1 VYRFALRPRWIVRH
15 VIVLVVVTL
24 FALAGFWQ
32 IHRLGE
38 RRARN
43 ALVQAREHMP
53 ESTLAAAL
61 SGPAT
66 AAHRRVILRG
76 RYDAS
81 GEVLLLGRTNGDR
94 DGNHVLTPLVE
105 GGGRTVI
112 VDRGWVPPTDAEAPV
127 REAAP
132 PAGNVTVRGELLPS
146 EKSPFRTGTSATH
159 VVSLIDLRRL
169 SKQPPYA
176 NPAFYVLLSAQD
188 PAQLAKLPVPVRLP
202 TLDEGPHFSYAV
214 QWFSFIVIA
223 LVGYGAFLRR
233 EARRGSHPL
242 SSAA

>member
-1 VYRFALRPRWIVRH
+1 MYRFALRPRWIVRH
-15 VIVLVVVTL
+15 LIVLMVVCL

-32 IHRLGE
+32 IHRLHE
-38 RRARN
+38 RRTHN
-43 ALVQAREHMP
+43 ALVQARKHMP

-61 SGPAT
+61 SDPAT

-76 RYDAS
+76 RYDTS
-81 GEVLLLGRTNGDR
+81 GEVLLLGRPNGDR
-94 DGNHVLTPLVE
+94 DGNHVLTPLAE
-105 GGGRTVI
+105 SGRTVI

-127 REAAP
+127 RNAAP
-132 PAGNVTVRGELLPS
+132 PAGNVTVHGELLPS
-146 EKSPFRTGTSATH
+146 EKSPFRTGTTATR

-169 SKQPPYA
+169 SKQPPYP

-188 PAQLAKLPVPVRLP
+188 PAQPARLPVPVRP
-202 TLDEGPHFSYAV
+202 PALDEGPHLSYAV

-223 LVGYGAFLRR
+223 LVGYGAFLGR
-233 EARRGSHPL
+233 EARRGAQPL